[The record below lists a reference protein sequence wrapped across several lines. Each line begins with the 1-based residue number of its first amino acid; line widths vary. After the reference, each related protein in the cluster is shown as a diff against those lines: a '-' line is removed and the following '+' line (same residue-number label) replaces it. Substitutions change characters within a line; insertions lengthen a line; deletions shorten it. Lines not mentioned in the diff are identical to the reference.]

1 MWKRPQPQMEWPLG
15 VYKEDSVAEGFSAV
29 RGKARAADNTRRGFT
44 AKTRPGGGVGLW
56 GMGQAAWKI

>member
-1 MWKRPQPQMEWPLG
+1 MEWPLG